1 MFYFLEE
8 FHYANSADDSTPY
21 SENKS
26 TGFNAND
33 LEQSSS
39 IFLKW
44 LNDNRMRGNTGQ
56 NHFLVSSNFKVSVK
70 IDNDNK

>member
-8 FHYANSADDSTPY
+8 FHYENSANDSTPY

-26 TGFNAND
+26 AGFNAND

-39 IFLKW
+39 IFFKW
-44 LNDNRMRGNTGQ
+44 LNDNHMRGNTGQ
-56 NHFLVSSNFKVSVK
+56 NHFLVSSNFEVSVK